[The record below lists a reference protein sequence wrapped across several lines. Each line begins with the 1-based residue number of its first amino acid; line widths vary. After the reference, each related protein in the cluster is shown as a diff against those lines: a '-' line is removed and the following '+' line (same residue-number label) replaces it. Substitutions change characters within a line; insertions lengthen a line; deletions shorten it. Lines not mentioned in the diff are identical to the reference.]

1 MSVGAEE
8 SLILGE
14 LQEALRSHY
23 GERLVEL
30 VLFGSRARGEAQEQS
45 DYDVLVVLEGDVSS
59 SRERQ
64 AVGDIVYRLCSE
76 HDVVIM
82 CHFAAANRYN
92 RERSPFMMNVRRE
105 GVLV

>member
-1 MSVGAEE
+1 MAAGTEDLS
-8 SLILGE
+8 ILGE

-23 GERLVEL
+23 GSRLVEL
-30 VLFGSRARGEAQEQS
+30 VLFGSRARGEAQEES
-45 DYDVLVVLEGDVSS
+45 DYDVLVILEGDVSS
-59 SRERQ
+59 SRERR
-64 AVGDIVYRLCSE
+64 AVGDMVYRLCAE

-82 CHFAAANRYN
+82 CHFAAADRYN

>member
-1 MSVGAEE
+1 MADGAEE

-23 GERLVEL
+23 GGRLVEL
-30 VLFGSRARGEAQEQS
+30 VLFGSRARGEAQEES

-64 AVGDIVYRLCSE
+64 AVGDMVYGLCAA